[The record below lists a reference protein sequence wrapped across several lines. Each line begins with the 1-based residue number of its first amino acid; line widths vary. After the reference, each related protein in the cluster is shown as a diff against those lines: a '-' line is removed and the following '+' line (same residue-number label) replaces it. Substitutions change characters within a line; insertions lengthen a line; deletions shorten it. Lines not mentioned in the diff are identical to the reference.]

1 MRSEDEAVSKVARGI
16 RLDLGIA
23 VCALLISTLAAG
35 ASWWQARVLQAQTQV
50 LQQQLGAQVWPYVS
64 VTGGT
69 NNDTISVTI
78 DNDGLGPAILRS
90 FTATVDGVQQ
100 SSYLGLL
107 HAVLGPHLIA
117 RSPHGD
123 RFRFTIDSGS
133 PGTVVRPGDNKLGFS
148 LTSKRFA
155 PQFLASYRR
164 LSFRICYCAIIPGK
178 CWLFDSRKTG
188 GPQSL
193 QSCPEIAKDLLHAPV
208 LSEISARNF

>member
-1 MRSEDEAVSKVARGI
+1 MRGDDEVVSKVERGV

-23 VCALLISTLAAG
+23 VCALLISTLAAS

-64 VTGGT
+64 VTEGT
-69 NNDTISVTI
+69 NNNTMRVTLS
-78 DNDGLGPAILRS
+78 NDGLGPAILHS

-100 SSYLGLL
+100 SSYIGIL
-107 HAVLGPHLIA
+107 HAMLGPHLIA

-123 RFRFTIDSGS
+123 RFAFSIDSAS
-133 PGTVVRPGDNKLGFS
+133 PGGVVRPGDNSLGFS

-164 LSFRICYCAIIPGK
+164 LNFRACYCAIIPGK
-178 CWLFDSRKTG
+178 CWLFDSARTG
-188 GPQSL
+188 EPQAL
-193 QSCPEIAKDLLHAPV
+193 QSCPENVNDLLHASA
-208 LSEISARNF
+208 LSEISNRNF